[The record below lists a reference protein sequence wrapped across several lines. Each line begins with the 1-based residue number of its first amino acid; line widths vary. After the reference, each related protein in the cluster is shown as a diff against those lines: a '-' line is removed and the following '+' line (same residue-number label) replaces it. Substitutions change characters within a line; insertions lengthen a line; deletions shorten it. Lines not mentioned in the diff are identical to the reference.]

1 MSVPEAAPPGRGIR
15 ARPPSASP
23 GPLPGAG
30 RAGPA
35 ASRPIRLPGAGAA
48 PADTA
53 PSSPGS

>member
-15 ARPPSASP
+15 ARSASP